1 MVYTNDESDKS
12 TRQRNYYLSVFI
24 IPIGLITVI
33 CGLVYWAST
42 NNYLQKSD
50 TTYGYFMSLTPALI
64 LYAYNKRNW
73 LKMPDGTFHW
83 IKGNSLTRKLNFN
96 EPTQYEAEYFY
107 SKTEKATTTLMG
119 FALIGISIWIGFN
132 SSKTILIPIMTNIG
146 GLYMTYIGL
155 KGLLDKSAKLK
166 IARNGLWTN
175 NLGFVN
181 WDDINFAEVV
191 EDSSGK
197 KPQLFLQVHLKGTKF
212 EKANQPDERL
222 LLSDLKGKE
231 MIETVINSSI
241 INYNKIKKQ
250 SSS

>member
-1 MVYTNDESDKS
+1 MFVY
-12 TRQRNYYLSVFI
+12 
-24 IPIGLITVI
+24 
-33 CGLVYWAST
+33 
-42 NNYLQKSD
+42 
-50 TTYGYFMSLTPALI
+50 
-64 LYAYNKRNW
+64 
-73 LKMPDGTFHW
+73 
-83 IKGNSLTRKLNFN
+83 
-96 EPTQYEAEYFY
+96 
-107 SKTEKATTTLMG
+107 
-119 FALIGISIWIGFN
+119 
-132 SSKTILIPIMTNIG
+132 
-146 GLYMTYIGL
+146 
-155 KGLLDKSAKLK
+155 
-166 IARNGLWTN
+166 
-175 NLGFVN
+175 